1 MCQDNSFPYDV
12 EQITKLVVGLSLPP
26 LLPAM
31 LMETMGFTKTI
42 MLRYYRYQCIIDC
55 MFMDDL
61 ETVMETH
68 RELFEQ

>member
-26 LLPAM
+26 LLSDM
-31 LMETMGFTKTI
+31 LMETMGFTKTV

>member
-26 LLPAM
+26 LLSAM
-31 LMETMGFTKTI
+31 LLETMGFTKTV